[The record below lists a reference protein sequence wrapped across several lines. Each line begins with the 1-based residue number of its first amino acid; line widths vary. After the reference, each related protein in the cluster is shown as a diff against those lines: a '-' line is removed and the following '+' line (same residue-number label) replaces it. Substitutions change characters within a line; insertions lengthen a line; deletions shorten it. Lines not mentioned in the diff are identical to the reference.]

1 MPSFRSTLIDLEA
14 HTRRR
19 YRYMARAHRGGT
31 CVAGHWCALCAS
43 LVEDPAIT
51 ERDKAVFKG
60 VLAGQDHYS
69 GKPICCLD
77 CREKLIGA
85 VTVCEP
91 DSSGGLAIVD
101 DLYSKIETMD
111 VCIET
116 KSGKK
121 VWSYLIRRIAELA
134 RKA

>member
-1 MPSFRSTLIDLEA
+1 MPSFRSTLIDLET

-19 YRYMARAHRGGT
+19 HRYLPRVNTARRNYVPVPICSFCSHEVQDT
-31 CVAGHWCALCAS
+31 QQY
-43 LVEDPAIT
+43 
-51 ERDKAVFKG
+51 DK
-60 VLAGQDHYS
+60 
-69 GKPICCLD
+69 PTCCLD
-77 CREKLIGA
+77 CRERLIGA

-91 DSSGGLAIVD
+91 DSSGGLTIVD